1 MSLQSLALSTALFQ
15 STPPV
20 KAATASLLQSLG
32 GDTISIHAA
41 REGGD
46 IRKLR
51 DRRRAGRFQ
60 STPPVKAA
68 TSSSDT
74 MHTRTAISIHAA
86 REGGDVL
93 AIYKLGLAVIS
104 IHAAREGGDLL
115 QKDIF

>member
-46 IRKLR
+46 
-51 DRRRAGRFQ
+51 
-60 STPPVKAA
+60 
-68 TSSSDT
+68 
-74 MHTRTAISIHAA
+74 
-86 REGGDVL
+86 
-93 AIYKLGLAVIS
+93 
-104 IHAAREGGDLL
+104 LL

>member
-1 MSLQSLALSTALFQ
+1 MGDGKPRRRGFQ

-46 IRKLR
+46 EPLCIPITNIIL
-51 DRRRAGRFQ
+51 FQ

-68 TSSSDT
+68 TIQRLTNSVCYQ
-74 MHTRTAISIHAA
+74 ISIHAA
-86 REGGDVL
+86 REGGDAQAWYITPL
-93 AIYKLGLAVIS
+93 PLYFNP
-104 IHAAREGGDLL
+104 RRP
-115 QKDIF
+115 